1 MRFPQIYQV
10 GFLTI
15 LIWGSIE
22 LVRAKL
28 GPSVLMT
35 REAGK
40 LSLWWLAPILAS
52 IRWSLGFP
60 ATCAHCSLKILK
72 RLARFSNTIL
82 SCQLSSDE
90 QHDATYQLK
99 LFYKFCEL
107 WFILWYEELPYCI
120 SSHERNALSPLLVWG
135 PCLRGQ
141 QGLLPGSGVRGG
153 LGERESGNEQYC
165 CFVVPGNVLRSV
177 LHRLQMLHGSGAQL
191 STIRGP
197 QRPVMITATCQVG
210 ETTGASHYLSSSAPA
225 QFWQFVRIEPILLS
239 FFSLPTSCLWASGV
253 WFIGELIYRVLLMS
267 GWWAVTRANGRN
279 VGNFYPP
286 QPPMY
291 WAVADLQ

>member
-52 IRWSLGFP
+52 IRWSLGSP

-153 LGERESGNEQYC
+153 LGERESGKEQYC

-177 LHRLQMLHGSGAQL
+177 LHRLQMLHGNGAQL
-191 STIRGP
+191 STIR
-197 QRPVMITATCQVG
+197 ATTRHDHCNVSG
-210 ETTGASHYLSSSAPA
+210 RRDHRCL
-225 QFWQFVRIEPILLS
+225 
-239 FFSLPTSCLWASGV
+239 SLPLFFCPGSVLAICQNWTHFALFLFPPNVLFVGNWS
-253 WFIGELIYRVLLMS
+253 LIYRRTDLP
-267 GWWAVTRANGRN
+267 G
-279 VGNFYPP
+279 
-286 QPPMY
+286 
-291 WAVADLQ
+291 VADERLMGSNSS

>member
-1 MRFPQIYQV
+1 MNVIRFPQIYQV

-52 IRWSLGFP
+52 IRWSLGSP

-165 CFVVPGNVLRSV
+165 CFVSLAMCLAVCFTACKCCTAAVHNCLQYAGPATTRHDHCNVSGRRDHRCLSLPLFFCPGSVLAICQNWTHFALFLFPPNVLF
-177 LHRLQMLHGSGAQL
+177 
-191 STIRGP
+191 
-197 QRPVMITATCQVG
+197 VG
-210 ETTGASHYLSSSAPA
+210 KWS
-225 QFWQFVRIEPILLS
+225 
-239 FFSLPTSCLWASGV
+239 
-253 WFIGELIYRVLLMS
+253 LIYRRTDLP
-267 GWWAVTRANGRN
+267 G
-279 VGNFYPP
+279 
-286 QPPMY
+286 
-291 WAVADLQ
+291 VADERLMGSNSS

>member
-52 IRWSLGFP
+52 IRWSLGSP

-153 LGERESGNEQYC
+153 LGERESGKEQYC

-191 STIRGP
+191 STILGARNDPSWSLQRVRSPRP
-197 QRPVMITATCQVG
+197 QVPLIT
-210 ETTGASHYLSSSAPA
+210 SLLLP
-225 QFWQFVRIEPILLS
+225 RLS
-239 FFSLPTSCLWASGV
+239 FGNLSELNPFCSLSFPSQRLVCGQLES
-253 WFIGELIYRVLLMS
+253 
-267 GWWAVTRANGRN
+267 
-279 VGNFYPP
+279 
-286 QPPMY
+286 
-291 WAVADLQ
+291 DL